1 MGVRVGHLG
10 LALASAT
17 WVERQGPKLDRS
29 EFKSH
34 GRERA
39 GSPQAGSARERAVGG
54 TNWGR
59 QEGGDTGFLK
69 AEIGAAYYIKMGE
82 IQKKAGGVSSRGCCW
97 EGR

>member
-34 GRERA
+34 GRELGA
-39 GSPQAGSARERAVGG
+39 H
-54 TNWGR
+54 R
-59 QEGGDTGFLK
+59 QGLLESVL
-69 AEIGAAYYIKMGE
+69 
-82 IQKKAGGVSSRGCCW
+82 
-97 EGR
+97 